1 MIKINATLIFSV
13 LNFILIIG
21 VLAMILWKPMLKFLD
36 ERANKIKDSLKL
48 AEENRR
54 KSEQIKVEHDEILK
68 EARLKATEIIDKAV
82 ASATDESRNII
93 SQTREQSQIMLEDAR
108 KEMRMESERI
118 KHELRDE
125 MADMTVRLAGKVL
138 EREISEKDHRE
149 LISRSLNEMKS

>member
-1 MIKINATLIFSV
+1 MIKINATLIFSI
-13 LNFILIIG
+13 LNFILIVG

-36 ERANKIKDSLKL
+36 ERAKKIKDSLKL
-48 AEENRR
+48 AEKTRR
-54 KSEQIKVEHDEILK
+54 ESEQIKVEHDEILK

-93 SQTREQSQIMLEDAR
+93 SQTREQSQAMLEDAR
-108 KEMRMESERI
+108 KEMLMESERI

-125 MADMTVRLAGKVL
+125 LADMTIRLAGKVL